1 MKAKKTIKPT
11 SVDQAT
17 NSSTEAIK
25 GITDLNNLEMDR
37 KKKVD
42 PIVE

>member
-1 MKAKKTIKPT
+1 MTAKKIIKPT
-11 SVDQAT
+11 DQAT
-17 NSSTEAIK
+17 NSTQEAIK
-25 GITDLNNLEMDR
+25 SITDLNNLEMDR

>member
-1 MKAKKTIKPT
+1 MKAKKEIKPT
-11 SVDQAT
+11 STDQAT

-25 GITDLNNLEMDR
+25 GITDLTSLESDR